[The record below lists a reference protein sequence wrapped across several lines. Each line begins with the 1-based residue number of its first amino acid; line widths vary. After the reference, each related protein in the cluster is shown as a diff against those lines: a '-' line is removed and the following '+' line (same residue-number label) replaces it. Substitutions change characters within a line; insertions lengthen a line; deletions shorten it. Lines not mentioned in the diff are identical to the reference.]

1 MAELIEFKE
10 IMITDPVTKEQRNAV
25 SVVRNGRQVALLLE
39 ADRLKRALNLSLEEV
54 EYIVSNL
61 TETKNRQ
68 PSSDMSEFWK
78 AVLDFKR
85 SRG

>member
-1 MAELIEFKE
+1 MAERIEFKE

-61 TETKNRQ
+61 TEKRNRQ
-68 PSSDMSEFWK
+68 PSSDMNEFWK